1 MATGKQKAG
10 RKYSVDSTGITSLEK
25 DFVVIQDAV
34 MAADG
39 EVLTFA
45 GVPAIGSAHPKFSDL
60 IVKSYDVKEGERS
73 DKGTLVVTVK
83 YEKASVESNSEEG
96 GSTTSAQVE
105 QWGWDDGTDEKEL
118 TTGADGTPVVNSA
131 GDPFETVPKVTS
143 PAPVFTK
150 VMNFQSRQGSW
161 MSHNCTVNGSSVTIG
176 GMSFDPGT
184 LLCTVCEKR
193 LIGNEDWKYQYT
205 VRLRYKSNKVSI
217 GGEETAVEIGWDV
230 AVADAGMREIDEN
243 DTELKLIRVMDKE
256 TGKMCAITSP
266 VLLDG
271 EGKKLA
277 DGNPPYNFRVIAFAR
292 SNFPAWFTSEPTASQ
307 EGK

>member
-1 MATGKQKAG
+1 MDKVRQKAG
-10 RKYSVDSTGITSLEK
+10 RKYTVESTGITSLEK
-25 DFVVIQDAV
+25 DFIVLQDAV
-34 MAADG
+34 MEADG
-39 EVLTFA
+39 EVLTFE
-45 GVPAIGSAHPKFSDL
+45 GVPAIGSAHPTYSDL
-60 IVKSYDVKEGERS
+60 VVKSYDVKEGERS

-83 YEKASVESNSEEG
+83 YEQNSIESRSGEG

-131 GDPFETVPKVTS
+131 GDPFETVPKVTV

-150 VMNFQSRQGSW
+150 VMNFQSRQSGW
-161 MSHNCTVNGSSVTIG
+161 MKLNCTVNGSSVEIG
-176 GMSFDPGT
+176 ETSFDPGT

-205 VRLRYKSNKVSI
+205 VRLRYKSNHVSI
-217 GGEETAVEIGWDV
+217 EGSEVSLEIGWDV
-230 AVADAGMREIDEN
+230 AVADTGMREIDEN
-243 DTELKLIRVMDKE
+243 DTELKMIRVMDKE

-266 VLLDG
+266 ALLDG
-271 EGKKLA
+271 KGKKLA
-277 DGNPPYNFRVIAFAR
+277 DGARPYNFRVIAFPRA
-292 SNFPAWFTSEPTASQ
+292 NFPGWFTSEPTASQ